1 MTVLLASGLPLI
13 SVVAAI
19 NGQFPGAHPHLR
31 YVSST
36 KEAFLTHRQA
46 QESAGWGHYD
56 TGAALNIN
64 APASC
69 LSGGRF

>member
-19 NGQFPGAHPHLR
+19 NGQFPGAHPHLH